1 MQIFAASIY
10 ADSRIGINY
19 FWHSYHSSAS
29 GAIYVVWLPYAPT
42 AERISMKFQ
51 PLHER
56 VVIRRADGRCQFQ
69 ASLLCSDAEIAAD
82 TADFMTVKEADIIG
96 ALDAGE
102 AVQRTA

>member
-1 MQIFAASIY
+1 MQIVAISIY
-10 ADSRIGINY
+10 DDSRIGKNY

-42 AERISMKFQ
+42 AERISMKFL

-56 VVIRRADGRCQFQ
+56 VVIRRADGRYQFQ
-69 ASLLCSDAEIAAD
+69 AGIIWSDAEIEAV